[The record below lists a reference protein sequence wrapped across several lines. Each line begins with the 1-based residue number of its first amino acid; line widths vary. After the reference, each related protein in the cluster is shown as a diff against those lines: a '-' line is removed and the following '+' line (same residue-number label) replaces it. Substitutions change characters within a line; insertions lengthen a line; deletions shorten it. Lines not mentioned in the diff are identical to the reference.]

1 MEEKSTDI
9 ATPDLGAFLNF
20 IFAPLFMPIHF
31 INQIL
36 SQLPAPQM
44 QMPQLIAP
52 QQQSVA
58 QQSPEK
64 KAILT
69 NTESWEWIDYA
80 GRERK
85 IVVHRAVK

>member
-1 MEEKSTDI
+1 MDEKSTDI
-9 ATPDLGAFLNF
+9 VATPDLGAFLNF
-20 IFAPLFMPIHF
+20 VFAPLFIPIYF
-31 INQIL
+31 INQML

-44 QMPQLIAP
+44 PMPQLIAP
-52 QQQSVA
+52 QQSVA
-58 QQSPEK
+58 PPQSPG

>member
-1 MEEKSTDI
+1 MEQSTDI

-20 IFAPLFMPIHF
+20 VFAPLFIPIYF
-31 INQIL
+31 INQML

-44 QMPQLIAP
+44 PMPQLIAP
-52 QQQSVA
+52 QQSVA
-58 QQSPEK
+58 QQSPE